1 MLTPNRVYRGH
12 SVAKNFSASDPWEK
26 QLSMGWCS
34 TWPVSSIRCGD
45 WLFNWGTHGIFWLES
60 WGSEWC
66 QVWSGITGLNLS
78 PAQFAK
84 WGERNGKALWW
95 QESDR
100 KSSDLANSA
109 GNLGSIVGAYDGP
122 NWCSKHLQPCLRQP
136 RKAVKLNIC
145 SQGMQ
150 STLWETCR
158 FWDLQWSSVYCIG
171 MLKTGT
177 QGMYLFLHQQ
187 MLYAYVR

>member
-1 MLTPNRVYRGH
+1 MLTSNSLYRDH
-12 SVAKNFSASDPWEK
+12 SVAKNFSASDPWEN

-34 TWPVSSIRCGD
+34 TWSVSSM
-45 WLFNWGTHGIFWLES
+45 GTGFLTETLK
-60 WGSEWC
+60 GS
-66 QVWSGITGLNLS
+66 SGCS
-78 PAQFAK
+78 EAQRDAK
-84 WGERNGKALWW
+84 CDQEPQGSTWVLLRSQSGERGVEKLCGNKRVTKSLLVW
-95 QESDR
+95 QTP
-100 KSSDLANSA
+100 

-122 NWCSKHLQPCLRQP
+122 NWCSKHLQPCLRHP

-150 STLWETCR
+150 SALWETCC
-158 FWDLQWSSVYCIG
+158 FWDLQWSLVYCIG

-177 QGMYLFLHQQ
+177 QGMYLFLYQQ